1 MIVVVLVINL
11 IICSIGLIEVLLVG
25 IDLVLFVDED
35 LFFKIF
41 KEIKLMFL
49 NVRGEIL
56 IF

>member
-35 LFFKIF
+35 LFFKIDLF
-41 KEIKLMFL
+41 RVRIEIIWVIM
-49 NVRGEIL
+49 N
-56 IF
+56 